1 MKKIILSLVAVTFL
15 ISSCYS
21 NNEAQTKA
29 KQVAYYDDWDRAIR
43 ADVDMQ
49 NMYGST
55 PKKIESPIDMYM
67 AMALVAKYNY
77 SRRMVS
83 YEQAIVEAGKSP
95 LNKLPE
101 VISKAGYVNINNSS
115 EINSDLKS
123 TWNLLDVSSS
133 VYQSRDKEKRSVL
146 AYEQSR
152 KVIHNLL
159 QETRSLYWK
168 SLMAQKLIPVMD
180 EMIEFMVLEVDQ
192 MNINAKQMAE
202 VGKNPSTEELMKKRE
217 YMEEVRKLSELK
229 RDIETAETRLA
240 SLMGFHPSTEF
251 KLVGKEYGNFAL
263 PSMKSDLSTLEW
275 LALTNRPELRMHDEV
290 AMKSQLKIAK
300 KEFEGQDKY
309 KNNPK
314 AYNRIWAEKGN
325 EVGLS
330 ILEDVKNANRS
341 DLVALRRQRMSSL
354 VLSQVYVSWAR
365 YVSTVEDYQIA
376 MEIAGISEDIAED
389 ITYAKGIRDSKS
401 HLEASRAILDEAKAY
416 RSYIEVQDSLGNLYS
431 SIGMD
436 PMPYYMI
443 GEKPSNMAIYL
454 RESLE
459 KWRKGEFIPD
469 NRPYL
474 LSVPSKRPP
483 INLSSESLLPD
494 IELESGQRVEIVI
507 PDSIFIKMDFQ
518 GKITTKAGLIND
530 SRLPDWLRYDEKT
543 RTFSGV
549 AMPSSIGR
557 YHIKVYAVDS
567 KGHLG
572 YLTFKIKVIDVF
584 VTSTNVRGLT
594 QGRTATVLK
603 RCVGSH
609 CSDNY
614 IESDSVGKE
623 VEFR

>member
-21 NNEAQTKA
+21 NNDAQITK
-29 KQVAYYDDWDRAIR
+29 KQGAYYDDWDRAIR
-43 ADVDMQ
+43 TDVDMQ

-55 PKKIESPIDMYM
+55 PRKIQAPIDMYM
-67 AMALVAKYNY
+67 AMALAAKYNY
-77 SRRMVS
+77 SRRMIS

-95 LNKLPE
+95 INKLPE
-101 VISKAGYVNINNSS
+101 VISKAGYVNTNNPSDV
-115 EINSDLKS
+115 NSDLKS

-133 VYQSRDKEKRSVL
+133 VYQSTDKAKKSVI

-159 QETRSLYWK
+159 QETRNLYWK
-168 SLMAQKLIPVMD
+168 SLMAQKLLPVMD

-192 MNINAKQMAE
+192 MNINAKQLAE
-202 VGKNPSTEELMKKRE
+202 VGDNPSTDDLMKKRE
-217 YMEEVRKLSELK
+217 YMEEVRKLSDLK
-229 RDIETAETRLA
+229 RDIQTSQTRLA

-263 PSMKSDLSTLEW
+263 PEMKRDLATLEW

-290 AMKSQLKIAK
+290 SKKSQLKIAK
-300 KEFEGQDKY
+300 KDFDGQDKY
-309 KNNPK
+309 KNDPTK
-314 AYNRIWAEKGN
+314 YNRIWAEKGN

-330 ILEDVKNANRS
+330 IFEDIKNANRS
-341 DLVALRRQRMSSL
+341 DLIILRRQRMSSL

-389 ITYAKGIRDSKS
+389 ITYSKGIGDSKS
-401 HLEASRAILDEAKAY
+401 HLESSRAILDEAKAY

-431 SIGMD
+431 TIGMD

-483 INLSSESLLPD
+483 INLSSEALLPD
-494 IELESGQRVEIVI
+494 IEIESGERVDLTI
-507 PDSIFIKMDFQ
+507 PDSVFSKMDFQ
-518 GKITTKAGLIND
+518 GKITTKAGLVND
-530 SRLPDWLRYDEKT
+530 VPLPKWLKYNEDT

-549 AMPSSIGR
+549 AMPSALGL
-557 YHIKVYAVDS
+557 YNIKLYALDS
-567 KGHLG
+567 RGSLG
-572 YLTFKIKVIDVF
+572 YLTFKITVIDVF

-594 QGRTATVLK
+594 KGRTATVLK
-603 RCVGSH
+603 KCVGAH
-609 CSDNY
+609 CGDNY
-614 IESDSVGKE
+614 IETGFVGKE
-623 VEFR
+623 VEVR